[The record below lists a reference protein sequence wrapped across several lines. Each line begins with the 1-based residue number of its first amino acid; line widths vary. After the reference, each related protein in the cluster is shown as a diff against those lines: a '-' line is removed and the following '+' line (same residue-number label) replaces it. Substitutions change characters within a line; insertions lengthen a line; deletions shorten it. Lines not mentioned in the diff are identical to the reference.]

1 MSRYINKGSLLNC
14 GPCNS
19 SADYC
24 KDTTRFFSN
33 LADKL
38 KKMAIAINDRIDNL
52 KNQACQTIPGAI
64 VFASVEIPS
73 MKLGVKY
80 EYVEYITRYG
90 PPDDG
95 IFDPL
100 KLEQLR
106 KELNIS
112 ATAYTI

>member
-38 KKMAIAINDRIDNL
+38 KKMAIAINDRIDDL
-52 KNQACQTIPGAI
+52 KNQSCQTIPGAI
-64 VFASVEIPS
+64 VFATVEMPKMTVGI
-73 MKLGVKY
+73 KY
-80 EYVEYITRYG
+80 EYVEYIKRYG

-95 IFDPL
+95 KFDPI
-100 KLEQLR
+100 KLDLLR

-112 ATAYTI
+112 TDTYTI

>member
-1 MSRYINKGSLLNC
+1 MSRYINKGLLFNA
-14 GPCNS
+14 GSCNS
-19 SADYC
+19 SSDYC

-52 KNQACQTIPGAI
+52 KNQTCQRVPGGVI
-64 VFASVEIPS
+64 FASVEVPS
-73 MKLGVKY
+73 MTLGVKY
-80 EYVEYITRYG
+80 EYIEYITRYG

-95 IFDPL
+95 IFDPV
-100 KLEQLR
+100 KLEQLK

-112 ATAYTI
+112 ADTYTI